1 MLKMAVINEQT
12 ILDGYA
18 YPNISLLGE
27 RIHFS
32 RKYSK
37 QYRSFFQWIGML
49 NPMRPI

>member
-27 RIHFS
+27 IENSLQQEVF
-32 RKYSK
+32 KT
-37 QYRSFFQWIGML
+37 I
-49 NPMRPI
+49 P